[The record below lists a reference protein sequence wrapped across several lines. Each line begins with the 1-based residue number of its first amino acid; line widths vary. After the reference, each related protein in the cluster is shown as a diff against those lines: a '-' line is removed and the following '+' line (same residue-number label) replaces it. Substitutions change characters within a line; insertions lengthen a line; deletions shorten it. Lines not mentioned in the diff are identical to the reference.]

1 MRMIEQAESRVGE
14 YRSQAAKLRELAY
27 RTQYADSHRKLLM
40 LADSFEKLAERV
52 AARGEALSQAA
63 D

>member
-1 MRMIEQAESRVGE
+1 MIEQPVSRVGE
-14 YRSQAAKLRELAY
+14 YRNQAAKLRQLAY
-27 RTQYADSHRKLLM
+27 RTFYTESRHKLLM

-52 AARGEALSQAA
+52 EARGAAAGQAA

>member
-1 MRMIEQAESRVGE
+1 MIEQPQSRVGE
-14 YRSQAAKLRELAY
+14 YRSQAAKLREVAY
-27 RTQYADSHRKLLM
+27 RTQYAGTRTKLLM

-52 AARGEALSQAA
+52 EARGNALPQAA

>member
-1 MRMIEQAESRVGE
+1 MVEQPQSRVGE
-14 YRSQAAKLRELAY
+14 YRSQAAKLREVAY
-27 RTQYADSHRKLLM
+27 RTQYAGTRQKLLM

-52 AARGEALSQAA
+52 EARGDALSQAA

>member
-1 MRMIEQAESRVGE
+1 MIEQPVSRVGE
-14 YRSQAAKLRELAY
+14 YRNQAAKLRQLAY
-27 RTQYADSHRKLLM
+27 RTFYTESRHKLLM

-52 AARGEALSQAA
+52 EARGAAVAHAA

>member
-1 MRMIEQAESRVGE
+1 MSKAFESRVGE
-14 YRSQAAKLRELAY
+14 YRGQAARLRVLAY
-27 RTQYADSHRKLLM
+27 ETHYSESRRKLLM

-52 AARGEALSQAA
+52 EARGNAFATAA